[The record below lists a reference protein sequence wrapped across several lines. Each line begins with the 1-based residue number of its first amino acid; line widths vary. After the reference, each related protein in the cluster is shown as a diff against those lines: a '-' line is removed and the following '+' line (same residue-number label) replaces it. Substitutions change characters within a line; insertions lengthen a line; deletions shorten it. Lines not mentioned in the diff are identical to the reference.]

1 MTLIFSLGQRKRK
14 QREILK
20 SHSQMQVT
28 TACTLQPLPCY
39 ISQINVCRPDSER
52 TTSQISRFEN
62 WALRQYAQGSPQQ
75 DLLIS
80 FIHFNIARSLVRN
93 TQILEINSQEMD
105 DNAISRFCALGPK
118 TVDNEKA
125 LSLPLSL
132 QPTNLQKATPHH
144 PWLDII
150 PVAKMRDN
158 IISAGDSFDDRLL
171 CRALRGLQN
180 EQHGNTGVVVWSESW
195 DPTGWELT
203 ESFSRD
209 WDWTIAHCWSL
220 FESTNYWRSLR
231 GERPL
236 FCTRTGSILDY
247 GVSS

>member
-1 MTLIFSLGQRKRK
+1 MSVSPIPSGLLHRI
-14 QREILK
+14 
-20 SHSQMQVT
+20 
-28 TACTLQPLPCY
+28 
-39 ISQINVCRPDSER
+39 
-52 TTSQISRFEN
+52 EN

-80 FIHFNIARSLVRN
+80 FIHFNIARSLVQN
-93 TQILEINSQEMD
+93 TQILEISSQEMD
-105 DNAISRFCALGPK
+105 DNAISQFCALGSK
-118 TVDNEKA
+118 IMDSEKI

-132 QPTNLQKATPHH
+132 QPTKLQKATSHH

-158 IISAGDSFDDRLL
+158 IISTGDSFDDRQL

-180 EQHGNTGVVVWSESW
+180 EQRGNTGVIFWSESW

-203 ESFSRD
+203 ESFDRD
-209 WDWTIAHCWSL
+209 WGWTIAHCWSL
-220 FESTNYWRSLR
+220 FESTNHWRSLR
-231 GERPL
+231 GERPP

-247 GVSS
+247 GASS

>member
-1 MTLIFSLGQRKRK
+1 MSVSPIPSGLLHRI
-14 QREILK
+14 
-20 SHSQMQVT
+20 
-28 TACTLQPLPCY
+28 
-39 ISQINVCRPDSER
+39 
-52 TTSQISRFEN
+52 EN

-80 FIHFNIARSLVRN
+80 LVHFNIARSLVQN
-93 TQILEINSQEMD
+93 TQILEISSQGMD
-105 DNAISRFCALGPK
+105 DNAISQFYALGPK
-118 TVDNEKA
+118 TMDNEKT

-132 QPTNLQKATPHH
+132 QPTKLQKAMPHH

-158 IISAGDSFDDRLL
+158 IISTGDSFDDRQL

-180 EQHGNTGVVVWSESW
+180 EQPGNTGVIVGSESW

-203 ESFSRD
+203 ESFARD
-209 WDWTIAHCWSL
+209 WGWTIALCWSL
-220 FESTNYWRSLR
+220 FESTNHWRSLR

-236 FCTRTGSILDY
+236 FCTRTGSIFDY